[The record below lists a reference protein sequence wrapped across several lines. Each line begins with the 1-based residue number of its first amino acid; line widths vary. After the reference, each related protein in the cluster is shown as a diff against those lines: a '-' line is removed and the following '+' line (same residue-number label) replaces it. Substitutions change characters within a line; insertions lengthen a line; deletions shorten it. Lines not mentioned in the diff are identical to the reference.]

1 MASINVGVDLGSTYT
16 TVSIYDEDMNF
27 VKALSLDVD
36 NPYIPSVV
44 AREGKKYNFGKTAKF
59 KTGKKKIKVFKAF
72 KMLLNETD
80 PEKLN
85 ERGYDAIVE
94 GLSPEEEEN
103 YNTPALITKKFLE
116 YLLKKA
122 MDYVNADSI
131 KRIVIGIPEIWNEVT
146 TYGGRTV
153 LRDICCDFP
162 FVEYKN
168 VQEKTKDVQVISEP
182 ACASAFIA
190 HKYLNPYDGKIL
202 LIDYGGGTLDI
213 TLSSVTTDASG
224 AMEIKVLEK
233 KGAGENVNK
242 KVGKAGIIYMETIVE
257 RAIEQAF
264 AQAEIEKTVEF
275 DHEFYAAVNELE
287 MEIVG
292 DGKQRIEDCFEQ
304 YNLNLKKM
312 KKAMQEF
319 IDSGDEDDED
329 EWKFTTL
336 EYHGEDIHISY
347 ALLLEVYNDIIYPT
361 LDKQLD
367 LIMQYM
373 DDAGIDYKDGTKK
386 NFKVAVVGGFGK
398 YYPVKKQVEK
408 KFDFSAN
415 DLRRVDMP
423 ESDAE
428 QAISL
433 GAALLAE
440 GLVKLQRTSSFSF
453 GILPKNGKKKEI
465 TYAIKYK
472 QDIVPGEIYYTM
484 DKDGSPYVFLLF
496 GKIEDFVLNFGMDD
510 STASEITLK
519 NSVQRKLDN
528 IKMNNYRAAKIGFS
542 FDESEVITMHIVPC
556 HPITK
561 KNDDVKDTRYVLTR
575 FDDLFDVSKYR
586 PIK

>member
-16 TVSIYDEDMNF
+16 TVSIYDEDMKF

-44 AREGKKYNFGKTAKF
+44 AREGKKFNFGKTAKF

-80 PEKLN
+80 PVKLN
-85 ERGYDAIVE
+85 ERGYDAISTN
-94 GLSPEEEEN
+94 LSPEEEEN
-103 YNTPALITKKFLE
+103 CNTPEQITRRFLD
-116 YLLKKA
+116 YLLRKA

-131 KRIVIGIPEIWNEVT
+131 KRVVIGIPEIWNEVT

-153 LRDICCDFP
+153 LRDICCGFP

-168 VQEKTKDVQVISEP
+168 EQEKTKDVQVISEP

-190 HKYLNPYDGKIL
+190 HKYLDKYDGKIL

-213 TLSSVTTDASG
+213 TLSAVTTDHSG

-233 KGAGENVNK
+233 RGAGENVNK

-257 RAIEQAF
+257 RAIQKAF
-264 AQAEIEKTVEF
+264 QDAEIDEAVEY

-312 KKAMQEF
+312 KKAMEE
-319 IDSGDEDDED
+319 IIENGDEDEED

-336 EYHGEDIHISY
+336 EYHGEDIDISY
-347 ALLLEVYNDIIYPT
+347 AMLLEVYNDVIFPT

-367 LIMQYM
+367 LIMRYM
-373 DDAGIDYKDGTKK
+373 DAAGIKSMDGTRKD
-386 NFKVAVVGGFGK
+386 FKVAVVGGFGK
-398 YYPVKKQVEK
+398 YYPVRKQVEK
-408 KFDFSAN
+408 KFNFSAN

-453 GILPKNGKKKEI
+453 GILPKNGNKKEI

-472 QDIVPGEIYYTM
+472 QDIAPGEIYYTM
-484 DKDGSPYVFLLF
+484 DRDGSPYIFLLL
-496 GKIEDFVLNFGMDD
+496 GKIGEFVLNFGLDD
-510 STASEITLK
+510 STASEVTLK

-528 IKMNNYRAAKIGFS
+528 IKMNTYRTAKIGFS

-561 KNDDVKDTRYVLTR
+561 KNDDVKDTRYVLNR
-575 FDDLFDVSKYR
+575 FDDLFDISKYR

>member
-16 TVSIYDEDMNF
+16 TVSIYDEDMKF

-44 AREGKKYNFGKTAKF
+44 AREGKKFNFGKTAKF

-80 PEKLN
+80 PVKLN
-85 ERGYDAIVE
+85 ERGYDAISTN
-94 GLSPEEEEN
+94 LSPEEEEN
-103 YNTPALITKKFLE
+103 CNTPEQITRRFLD
-116 YLLKKA
+116 YLLRKA

-131 KRIVIGIPEIWNEVT
+131 KRVVIGIPEIWNEVT

-153 LRDICCDFP
+153 LRDICCGFP

-168 VQEKTKDVQVISEP
+168 EQEKTKDVQVISEP

-190 HKYLNPYDGKIL
+190 HKYLDKYDGKIL

-213 TLSSVTTDASG
+213 TLSAVTTDHSG

-233 KGAGENVNK
+233 RGAGENVNK

-257 RAIEQAF
+257 RAIQKAF
-264 AQAEIEKTVEF
+264 QDAEIDEAVEY

-312 KKAMQEF
+312 KKAMEE
-319 IDSGDEDDED
+319 IIENGDEDEED

-336 EYHGEDIHISY
+336 EYHGEDIDVSY
-347 ALLLEVYNDIIYPT
+347 AMLLEVYNDVIFPT

-367 LIMQYM
+367 LIMRYM
-373 DDAGIDYKDGTKK
+373 DAAGIKSMDGTRKD
-386 NFKVAVVGGFGK
+386 FKVAVVGGFGK
-398 YYPVKKQVEK
+398 YYPVRKQVEK
-408 KFDFSAN
+408 KFNFSAN

-453 GILPKNGKKKEI
+453 GILPKNGNKKEI

-484 DKDGSPYVFLLF
+484 DRDGSPYIFLLL
-496 GKIEDFVLNFGMDD
+496 GKIGEFVLNFGLDD
-510 STASEITLK
+510 STASEVTLK

-528 IKMNNYRAAKIGFS
+528 IKMNTYRTAKIGFS

-561 KNDDVKDTRYVLTR
+561 KNDDVKDTRYVLNR
-575 FDDLFDVSKYR
+575 FDDLFDISKYR